1 MVSRSMGAYIATGNA
16 PQRWGYSMNFWE
28 KIARGHTRL
37 SEFEDRLI
45 WRMRGAG
52 ETWDAIEARI
62 NAIRQ
67 NRSLVGDRA

>member
-1 MVSRSMGAYIATGNA
+1 M
-16 PQRWGYSMNFWE
+16 MNFWE
-28 KIARGHTRL
+28 RIARGHIRL

-67 NRSLVGDRA
+67 NRSLAGCAK

>member
-1 MVSRSMGAYIATGNA
+1 MEAREVMD
-16 PQRWGYSMNFWE
+16 FWE
-28 KIARGHTRL
+28 RIVRGHIRL
-37 SEFEDRLI
+37 SAFEDRLI

-67 NRSLVGDRA
+67 NRSLAGGRA